1 MESRRGILVLI
12 VGMFGIS
19 ILSDG
24 KALKPSCWR
33 ADHFTADPAEIT
45 KEQINER
52 VEVGGFVIDVYGEG
66 TSFSL
71 GDEGTATRS
80 ARVATVDVKPE
91 YEPHVRNLNH
101 GDCVRVSGVV
111 QEPKYFDD
119 IARLELNEA
128 EML

>member
-1 MESRRGILVLI
+1 MILIAGIFGIGIL
-12 VGMFGIS
+12 S
-19 ILSDG
+19 NG
-24 KALKPSCWR
+24 KAFKPSCWR
-33 ADHFTADPAEIT
+33 ADHITADPAEIT

-52 VEVGGFVIDVYGEG
+52 VEVGGFVINVYDEG

-71 GDEGTATRS
+71 GDEVTATQS
-80 ARVATVDVKPE
+80 ARVATADVKPE

-119 IARLELNEA
+119 IVRLKLNEV
-128 EML
+128 EIL